1 MVFSGRPSTACHTCR
16 PARRKCRRKGHA
28 CPGYPDPTA
37 LRMRNETT
45 SVTKKQSSRSKTHAA
60 RQQSSPKTQ
69 DGAPSS
75 ASSPLEQADSSSSRQ
90 SLTSFDTPSPISPA
104 LLLST
109 NQQALAFLFH
119 TFIAATPFEGYLAS
133 FYLPYSPDDDACAL
147 AIDATALAAYA
158 RHARQHRHHDAARA
172 NYARALSRVNAAL
185 ADPRTAVQDRT
196 LVAVLVLALFE
207 ATVFQESG
215 SSSSSAP
222 TSWVA
227 HTWGAMQLLMLRGP
241 DQLASSPVARQLF
254 THASNNVKASCI
266 QRSAPIP
273 QPFLEFDGR
282 VRGLLLDG
290 RDLAVPLADLLRKV
304 CAIKARAREEQER
317 SMVLLLEALQ
327 VDQEIISFCDAPPP
341 TLSFTRE
348 PFLQGPA
355 WTYQR
360 IVHTYASLRLCKIWN
375 AVRLLRLFLLSL
387 LGGDASH
394 CRVDVTLAESHTLSG
409 LSEYARKHMAEVASD
424 ILATV
429 PSFVHTENGTRTFL
443 SAGRCLGWPLGILE
457 LSTVCP
463 PDASRYARRTLE
475 WLAEDL
481 NLPQAIDPERHPGS
495 RDDCCLENLTGAYQG
510 KTMTLPTWYYDEAE
524 FFDSYGAFP
533 SGTLYSHKLT
543 LATRNSSGVQT
554 LDARVPLACNALRG
568 NKVYAVKVEP
578 SNAGS
583 SSAFLRPV
591 PVNKTGITLNGAR
604 AAQR

>member
-16 PARRKCRRKGHA
+16 PARRKCDRAPNGCSQCRRKGHA

-45 SVTKKQSSRSKTHAA
+45 SVTKKQSSKSKTHAA
-60 RQQSSPKTQ
+60 RQQSPPRTQ
-69 DGAPSS
+69 DGAPFW
-75 ASSPLEQADSSSSRQ
+75 ASSSSPEPAASSSSRQ
-90 SLTSFDTPSPISPA
+90 SLTSFDSPSPVSPA

-119 TFIAATPFEGYLAS
+119 TFIAATPFEGYLSS

-172 NYARALSRVNAAL
+172 NYARALSRVNTAL
-185 ADPRTAVQDRT
+185 ADPRTAVQDQT

-207 ATVFQESG
+207 ATVFQDSG
-215 SSSSSAP
+215 SSRSSRSSSSSSAP

-254 THASNNVKASCI
+254 AHASNNIKASCI

-282 VRGLLLDG
+282 VRGLLDS
-290 RDLAVPLADLLRKV
+290 RDLAVPLADLLHKV
-304 CAIKARAREEQER
+304 CAIKARARDEQER

-327 VDQEIISFCDAPPP
+327 ADQEIIAFCDAPPP
-341 TLSFTRE
+341 ALSFTRE

-360 IVHTYASLRLCKIWN
+360 IVHTYASLRLCKVWN
-375 AVRLLRLFLLSL
+375 AVRLLRIFLLSL
-387 LGGDASH
+387 LGDDIAH
-394 CRVDVTLAESHTLSG
+394 CRVDETLAESHTLSA
-409 LSEYARKHMAEVASD
+409 LNEYARKHMAEVASD

-429 PSFVHTENGTRTFL
+429 PSFVHSENGSRTFL

-495 RDDCCLENLTGAYQG
+495 RDD
-510 KTMTLPTWYYDEAE
+510 W
-524 FFDSYGAFP
+524 
-533 SGTLYSHKLT
+533 
-543 LATRNSSGVQT
+543 
-554 LDARVPLACNALRG
+554 
-568 NKVYAVKVEP
+568 
-578 SNAGS
+578 
-583 SSAFLRPV
+583 
-591 PVNKTGITLNGAR
+591 
-604 AAQR
+604 